1 MADGRSERQA
11 APVTSGPPGTGPV
24 LPAQRPADPD
34 RTGRRVVA
42 LFRPYQGR
50 VAVIGATIL
59 VSSLLGLALPFLTQA
74 IFDRALFPR
83 LGNGVVGEPRL
94 GLLVVLVAV
103 SIVVTLVG
111 AAISVGQTW
120 LTTRL
125 GNAVMRDLRDRLFA
139 HLQRMELSFF
149 TSTRTGEI
157 QSRLGN
163 DVAGVQSVV
172 TDTASSILGNTVTVL
187 TALVAMLV
195 LSWRLT
201 LVAVVLLPVF
211 VLLQVRVGR
220 VRRRVAGAT
229 QRSVADMTAITQET
243 LSISGVLLAKTFDR
257 SRAEIDRYSAENARQ
272 ADLQVRQTMTGQS
285 FFATVQAFFGLTPA
299 LVYLVA
305 GLSIAGVFL
314 AGGADELTA
323 GTIVAFTTLQTR
335 LLFPTVQLLRVGVDV
350 QTSLALFE
358 RVFEYLDLEPAIV
371 DRPGA
376 RAIAKE
382 DVAGHITFDDVRFR
396 YDDRGPW
403 TLDGVTL
410 DVPAGSLVAFVG
422 PSGAGKTTASYLVP
436 RLYDVDDGRVT
447 LDGHDVRD
455 LTLPT
460 LAGAVGVV
468 TQESYLFHASV
479 RENLRYAKP
488 DATDD
493 ELRRAA
499 EAANIA
505 DRIDRFE
512 TGWDTVV
519 GERGYRLSGGEKQR
533 LAIAR
538 VVLADPKVLILDEA
552 TSALDTASERLVQA
566 ALERLMRGRTT
577 IAIAHRLSTVL
588 AADLIVVFDGGRVV
602 ERGTHDELLALRG
615 LYAKLYAE
623 QFGGGAVQARCDDG
637 VVFAD
642 GDVVPHERRDG
653 SGAVAAR
660 A

>member
-1 MADGRSERQA
+1 MSA
-11 APVTSGPPGTGPV
+11 GPPGFALGP
-24 LPAQRPADPD
+24 PSARPADAD

-42 LFRPYQGR
+42 LFRPYRGR
-50 VAVIGATIL
+50 VAVIAVTIL

-83 LGNGVVGEPRL
+83 TGDGIGPPRL
-94 GLLVVLVAV
+94 GLLTTLVAISV
-103 SIVVTLVG
+103 AVTLVG
-111 AAISVGQTW
+111 AAISVGQTY

-125 GNAVMRDLRDRLFA
+125 GNAVMRDLRDRLFS
-139 HLQRMELSFF
+139 HLQRMDLAFF
-149 TSTRTGEI
+149 TRTRTGEI

-172 TDTASSILGNTVTVL
+172 TDTASSILGNVVTVL
-187 TALVAMLV
+187 SALVAMLV

-220 VRRRVAGAT
+220 VRRKVAGAT

-243 LSISGVLLAKTFDR
+243 LSVSGMLLAKTFDR
-257 SRAEIDRYSAENARQ
+257 SDQEVVRYAAENRRQ

-305 GLSIAGVFL
+305 GLSISGAFL
-314 AGGADELTA
+314 AGGAEELTA
-323 GTIVAFTTLQTR
+323 GTIVAFTTL
-335 LLFPTVQLLRVGVDV
+335 
-350 QTSLALFE
+350 
-358 RVFEYLDLEPAIV
+358 
-371 DRPGA
+371 
-376 RAIAKE
+376 
-382 DVAGHITFDDVRFR
+382 
-396 YDDRGPW
+396 PW

-436 RLYDVDDGRVT
+436 RLYDADEGRVL

-455 LTLPT
+455 LTLST
-460 LAGAVGVV
+460 LGQAVGVV

-479 RENLRYAKP
+479 RDNLRYARP
-488 DATDD
+488 DATDE
-493 ELRRAA
+493 ELRAAA
-499 EAANIA
+499 EAAHIIE
-505 DRIDRFE
+505 RIDRLDD
-512 TGWDTVV
+512 GWDTTV

-538 VVLADPKVLILDEA
+538 VLLADPRVLILDEA
-552 TSALDTASERLVQA
+552 TSALDTTSERLVQA

-577 IAIAHRLSTVL
+577 IAIAHRLSTIL
-588 AADLIVVFDGGRVV
+588 AADAIFVFDRGRVV
-602 ERGTHDELLALRG
+602 ERGTHTELLQLGG
-615 LYAKLYAE
+615 LYASLYDE
-623 QFGGGAVQARCDDG
+623 QFGGGTVQARCSDG
-637 VVFAD
+637 VVLAD
-642 GDVVPHERRDG
+642 GGVVPHPAPPG
-653 SGAVAAR
+653 SVPTASR
-660 A
+660 